1 MLDTFTVLRDIL
13 VNKFETELAS
23 ITPDATL
30 ETLDIDSLDTVDLLF
45 EREDKFD
52 IKVSNDQV
60 KITTLQD
67 VVDLIDRLRVEQGKH
82 A

>member
-1 MLDTFTVLRDIL
+1 MPDTFTVLRDTL
-13 VNKFETELAS
+13 VNKFAIDLTR

-30 ETLDIDSLDTVDLLF
+30 HTLDIDSLDTVDLLF
-45 EREDKFD
+45 ELEDKFD
-52 IKVSNDQV
+52 IQVSNDEV
-60 KITTLQD
+60 RITTLQD